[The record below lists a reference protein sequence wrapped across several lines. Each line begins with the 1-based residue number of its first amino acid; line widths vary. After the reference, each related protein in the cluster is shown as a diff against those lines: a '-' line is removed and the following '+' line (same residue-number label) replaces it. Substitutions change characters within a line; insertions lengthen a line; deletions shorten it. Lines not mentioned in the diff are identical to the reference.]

1 MMRTT
6 TAGTAEITTSPCTA
20 SLMPAFYEVWDLETS
35 NLINSFD
42 TEQAALEFLRRLFD
56 LNGLDGVRDLAIM
69 RQTLDASG
77 EYEPTLVL
85 EGPALLTRV
94 IADSSASNA
103 SGRRAAS

>member
-6 TAGTAEITTSPCTA
+6 TAGTAAITTSTCTA
-20 SLMPAFYEVWDLETS
+20 SLMPAFYEVWDFETR
-35 NLINSFD
+35 NVINSFESE
-42 TEQAALEFLRRLFD
+42 TAALVFLRRLFD
-56 LNGLDGVRDLAIM
+56 LNGPDGVRDLAIM
-69 RQTLDASG
+69 RQTIDASG

-94 IADSSASNA
+94 IADNTASNA

>member
-1 MMRTT
+1 
-6 TAGTAEITTSPCTA
+6 
-20 SLMPAFYEVWDLETS
+20 MPAFYEVWDLETS

-56 LNGLDGVRDLAIM
+56 LNGPDGVRDLAIM

-85 EGPALLTRV
+85 DGPALLTRV
-94 IADSSASNA
+94 IADNTASNA

>member
-42 TEQAALEFLRRLFD
+42 TEQAALVFLRRLFN
-56 LNGLDGVRDLAIM
+56 LNGPDGVRDLAIM

-77 EYEPTLVL
+77 EYEPSLVL
-85 EGPALLTRV
+85 DGAALLARI
-94 IADSSASNA
+94 IADNTASNA
-103 SGRRAAS
+103 SGHRAAS